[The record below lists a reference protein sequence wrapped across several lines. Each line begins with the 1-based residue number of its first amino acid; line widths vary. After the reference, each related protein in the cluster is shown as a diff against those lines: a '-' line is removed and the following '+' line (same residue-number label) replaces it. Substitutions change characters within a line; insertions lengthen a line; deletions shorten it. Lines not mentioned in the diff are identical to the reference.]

1 MYYDLI
7 LLQVSWIIITVDID
21 DFQLCPDV
29 TFLILLSEAHMMHN
43 LKLECLHPADFLNEL
58 YYVDLMKHVLPS
70 LGEDALFSAH
80 SA

>member
-1 MYYDLI
+1 
-7 LLQVSWIIITVDID
+7 
-21 DFQLCPDV
+21 
-29 TFLILLSEAHMMHN
+29 MMHN
-43 LKLECLHPADFLNEL
+43 LNLECLHPADFLNEL